1 MSIKG
6 IYDIHCH
13 IVPGVDDG
21 ATDIG
26 ETVKLLRMEYEQGVR
41 TVIATPHFRFRMFE
55 TPAEKVREQFR
66 LVEKAASEI
75 SPDLH
80 VYLGCEFHANM
91 EMLPML
97 REQKVMTMAGSRY
110 VLTEFSHNSEESYI
124 RERLG
129 ALLLIRNGSV
139 RNLFTLGIYRNV
151 MIFVILVDLFL
162 IILFESYKGVLRRR
176 RYQELRSVIRQ
187 MILIELASGLYLFTV
202 SGGHTFS
209 RIILYLMG
217 IIYVL
222 LSYCT
227 RIIWKKRLLH
237 KMAEGGEHSLYIVTN
252 YDLASKVIQN
262 VKEHNYNRYNI
273 NGLILIDKDMTGKEI
288 AGVPVVADLNN
299 ASSFICQQWVDEV
312 FVNVD
317 ETYPYPQELIEELLE
332 MGMPVHVNLAK
343 VRSTPGQKQ
352 FVEAIGGY
360 TVLTTTMNYATDR
373 QALAKRALD
382 ILGGLVGCI
391 LTGVIFIFIAPA
403 IYISS
408 PGPIFF
414 SQTRIGKNG
423 KPFKMY
429 KFRSMYMDAEE
440 RKAEL
445 MSQNK
450 MSDGRMFKL
459 DFDPRVIGN
468 KILPDGTRKTGI
480 GEFIR
485 KTSLDE
491 FPQFWNVLNGS
502 MSLVGTR
509 PILQDELRQYEL
521 HHRARIAIKPGI
533 TGMWQVSGRSDIT
546 DFEEVVRLDTEY
558 INSWSFSLDIKIL
571 FKTVIMVLKR
581 EGSV

>member
-1 MSIKG
+1 
-6 IYDIHCH
+6 
-13 IVPGVDDG
+13 
-21 ATDIG
+21 
-26 ETVKLLRMEYEQGVR
+26 
-41 TVIATPHFRFRMFE
+41 
-55 TPAEKVREQFR
+55 
-66 LVEKAASEI
+66 
-75 SPDLH
+75 
-80 VYLGCEFHANM
+80 
-91 EMLPML
+91 
-97 REQKVMTMAGSRY
+97 
-110 VLTEFSHNSEESYI
+110 
-124 RERLG
+124 
-129 ALLLIRNGSV
+129 
-139 RNLFTLGIYRNV
+139 
-151 MIFVILVDLFL
+151 
-162 IILFESYKGVLRRR
+162 
-176 RYQELRSVIRQ
+176 
-187 MILIELASGLYLFTV
+187 
-202 SGGHTFS
+202 
-209 RIILYLMG
+209 MG
-217 IIYVL
+217 IFYVL

-288 AGVPVVADLNN
+288 VGVPVVADLNN
-299 ASSFICQQWVDEV
+299 APSFICQQWVDEV

-382 ILGGLVGCI
+382 ILGGLVGCF
-391 LTGVIFIFIAPA
+391 LTGIIFIFIAPA

-445 MSQNK
+445 MAQNK

-509 PILQDELRQYEL
+509 PIREGCQYLLLYLLLLCQDAGLYRNNSTIIRNIIFFVCIIFLMIWKAKIKKKEIVYFSLVALIMVALRFYHHDAQFIDELMKVLEHL
-521 HHRARIAIKPGI
+521 L
-533 TGMWQVSGRSDIT
+533 
-546 DFEEVVRLDTEY
+546 VRLLLR
-558 INSWSFSLDIKIL
+558 SLYSQNVPFCVL
-571 FKTVIMVLKR
+571 NPVYASGTVIVAQDCLCTSADPDHR
-581 EGSV
+581 

>member
-41 TVIATPHFRFRMFE
+41 TVITTPHFRFRMFE

-129 ALLLIRNGSV
+129 ALL
-139 RNLFTLGIYRNV
+139 
-151 MIFVILVDLFL
+151 
-162 IILFESYKGVLRRR
+162 
-176 RYQELRSVIRQ
+176 
-187 MILIELASGLYLFTV
+187 
-202 SGGHTFS
+202 SGG
-209 RIILYLMG
+209 Y
-217 IIYVL
+217 
-222 LSYCT
+222 
-227 RIIWKKRLLH
+227 K
-237 KMAEGGEHSLYIVTN
+237 
-252 YDLASKVIQN
+252 
-262 VKEHNYNRYNI
+262 
-273 NGLILIDKDMTGKEI
+273 
-288 AGVPVVADLNN
+288 
-299 ASSFICQQWVDEV
+299 
-312 FVNVD
+312 
-317 ETYPYPQELIEELLE
+317 
-332 MGMPVHVNLAK
+332 
-343 VRSTPGQKQ
+343 
-352 FVEAIGGY
+352 
-360 TVLTTTMNYATDR
+360 
-373 QALAKRALD
+373 
-382 ILGGLVGCI
+382 
-391 LTGVIFIFIAPA
+391 
-403 IYISS
+403 
-408 PGPIFF
+408 PI
-414 SQTRIGKNG
+414 
-423 KPFKMY
+423 
-429 KFRSMYMDAEE
+429 
-440 RKAEL
+440 
-445 MSQNK
+445 
-450 MSDGRMFKL
+450 MFKL

-468 KILPDGTRKTGI
+468 KILPDGTKKTGI

-491 FPQFWNVLNGS
+491 FPQFWNVLNGT

-558 INSWSFSLDIKIL
+558 ISNWSFSLDIKIL